1 MLLQVMPPVNEL
13 ENVKIVVAT
22 GPWNAFPNY

>member
-1 MLLQVMPPVNEL
+1 MPPVNEL